1 MILLPQQVVYFGF
14 YCSPKKLQIEI
25 SAKRKKYNRNVLQ
38 IYWHIKNVY
47 INLFCWCHIGESANY
62 SVLHIITYHLF
73 IK

>member
-1 MILLPQQVVYFGF
+1 MILLPQQVVYVGF

-47 INLFCWCHIGESANY
+47 INLFCWCYIGVGISKT
-62 SVLHIITYHLF
+62 VQLF
-73 IK
+73 ILYPTSFL